1 MFPDLSSD
9 SFSSAYEIEKKKYL
23 AENVEDMKN
32 EAAVEKYLDKLESR
46 KTRKESE
53 TDVKRLRTIK
63 SDAGEPIK
71 TMTQVISIEMKAE

>member
-1 MFPDLSSD
+1 MFPELSSD

-46 KTRKESE
+46 KIRKDYEA
-53 TDVKRLRTIK
+53 DVKRLQTVK
-63 SDAGEPIK
+63 SEPNK
-71 TMTQVISIEMKAE
+71 TMTPE